1 MDQAGSI
8 FEGFE
13 NEQVDC
19 GELLPVPPA
28 YASHGAA
35 RLLYTD

>member
-1 MDQAGSI
+1 MDQIGSI
-8 FEGFE
+8 FEGLE

-28 YASHGAA
+28 YASHGPA